1 MKFNWKKNA
10 ALFLTG
16 QALSFFGTMVVQYA
30 ILWHIT
36 LKSQSGSMMTV
47 FTIAGLLPMFFISP
61 FAGVW
66 ADRFNR
72 KYIINI
78 ADGATAFFSL
88 AAAVFIIL
96 GINSYSI
103 LLICAFVRSI
113 GQGVQTPAV
122 GAFIPQIIPEKHLT
136 KVNGFQGSIQSFV
149 TLTSPMLSGALM
161 SFAPLEIIFFLDVI
175 TALIGIS
182 IVFFFVKIPEKEFL
196 NGAQEPNGAL
206 EPALAHKLSTQEPA
220 LAQKLPAQEPAL
232 ALEKTNNTA
241 YFYDLKEGVKYIRKH
256 KFILR
261 MIVVSA
267 FFLFLIAPA
276 AFLTPL
282 QVTRNFGQEVW
293 RLSAIEISFYAGM
306 MAGGVLI
313 GIWGGF
319 KNRIHTMAFSC
330 LMCGVLTAGLGLV
343 PSFWL
348 YLVIMLLEGISLPL
362 YNAPSMVLLQ
372 TVVEPAFMGRV
383 ISVFTMVSSTVMPMG
398 MVLFGPAADI
408 VSIDLILVVTGLL
421 SALTAIPMLASRT
434 LLRAGAGAI

>member
-96 GINSYSI
+96 GINSYAI

-182 IVFFFVKIPEKEFL
+182 IVFFFVKIPEK
-196 NGAQEPNGAL
+196 
-206 EPALAHKLSTQEPA
+206 
-220 LAQKLPAQEPAL
+220 
-232 ALEKTNNTA
+232 
-241 YFYDLKEGVKYIRKH
+241 
-256 KFILR
+256 
-261 MIVVSA
+261 
-267 FFLFLIAPA
+267 
-276 AFLTPL
+276 
-282 QVTRNFGQEVW
+282 NF
-293 RLSAIEISFYAGM
+293 
-306 MAGGVLI
+306 
-313 GIWGGF
+313 
-319 KNRIHTMAFSC
+319 
-330 LMCGVLTAGLGLV
+330 
-343 PSFWL
+343 
-348 YLVIMLLEGISLPL
+348 
-362 YNAPSMVLLQ
+362 
-372 TVVEPAFMGRV
+372 
-383 ISVFTMVSSTVMPMG
+383 
-398 MVLFGPAADI
+398 
-408 VSIDLILVVTGLL
+408 
-421 SALTAIPMLASRT
+421 
-434 LLRAGAGAI
+434 